1 MQSFPSTEPVH
12 CSMSSS
18 YCCFLTCIQVSQK
31 AGKVVW
37 YSCLFKNF
45 PQFAVVYAVKVFSIV
60 NEAEVYVFLE
70 FSCFF
75 YDQTDVGN
83 MISASSAFPKS
94 SLYICKCLVHILLN
108 PSLKDFEHYFAYMWN
123 EHSCTVVWTFFGTD
137 CGLPGSSV
145 HGILQARILEW
156 VAIAFSRVSSQP
168 RDRTQ
173 VSCLA
178 GSLFTIW
185 TTREAPKYGMLHEF
199 GCHPWVRVLLTFSV
213 SFQV

>member
-1 MQSFPSTEPVH
+1 
-12 CSMSSS
+12 MSGCD
-18 YCCFLTCIQVSQK
+18 CCFLTCIQVSQETS
-31 AGKVVW
+31 KVVW
-37 YSCLFKNF
+37 YFHLFKNF
-45 PQFAVVYAVKVFSIV
+45 LPCVVIHTVRGFSVVI
-60 NEAEVYVFLE
+60 ETEVDTFLE
-70 FSCFF
+70 LSFFF
-75 YDQTDVGN
+75 YDARDVG
-83 MISASSAFPKS
+83 SLSSGSSVFSKS
-94 SLYICKCLVHILLN
+94 NLYIWKFSVHILLK
-108 PSLKDFEHYFAYMWN
+108 PSLEDFEHYFAYMWN